1 MGEMNGLF
9 SSMNGPLFL
18 FLLFRPTIAQR
29 HLFEKR
35 RLVEGRGR
43 SPSDSGIDL
52 VLFAY
57 RSNGTAYQAIGED
70 VVLSGEIQHGRITI
84 HSPLPCCCYSHVVVI
99 VGTCF
104 VVGAG

>member
-9 SSMNGPLFL
+9 SSMNGPIFL

-43 SPSDSGIDL
+43 SPIDSGVTL
-52 VLFAY
+52 VPFA
-57 RSNGTAYQAIGED
+57 
-70 VVLSGEIQHGRITI
+70 
-84 HSPLPCCCYSHVVVI
+84 
-99 VGTCF
+99 
-104 VVGAG
+104 

>member
-9 SSMNGPLFL
+9 SSMNGPIFL

-43 SPSDSGIDL
+43 SPSDSGVDL
-52 VLFAY
+52 MLFAY
-57 RSNGTAYQAIGED
+57 RSNGTAYQAIENR
-70 VVLSGEIQHGRITI
+70 VL
-84 HSPLPCCCYSHVVVI
+84 LLD
-99 VGTCF
+99 
-104 VVGAG
+104 